1 MRNRLLVLVAAACG
15 VAALSPGRAAAH
27 ALEVTVRVPP
37 DAAALTVVVGFDD
50 ETPAEDAE
58 VVLRDAAGNEV
69 ARGKTDARGVCLLT
83 RPAPGRYVATAEAVG
98 HRTKVEFEVAGAT
111 EAEGAEY
118 TGRRP
123 DRTLG
128 VALGVGGLLAAS
140 VAFWWLRLRGVRREG
155 AAG

>member
-1 MRNRLLVLVAAACG
+1 MWNRLLVLVAAACG
-15 VAALSPGRAAAH
+15 VAALSPGRAVAH

-37 DAAALTVVVGFDD
+37 DAAPLTVVVGFDD

-69 ARGKTDARGVCLLT
+69 ARGKTDARGVCLLG
-83 RPAPGRYVATAEAVG
+83 RPAPGKYVATAEAVG
-98 HRTKVEFEVAGAT
+98 HRTRVEFEVVGTT
-111 EAEGAEY
+111 EASEY
-118 TGRRP
+118 TGWRP

-140 VAFWWLRLRGVRREG
+140 VAFWWLRLRKGRREE
-155 AAG
+155 AA